1 MSDDDLSDEPKVK
14 RRGRSLREKSDA
26 LEEILRRYSEPI
38 PFPVSGPHPF
48 AQAGPKLKRL
58 RELSGWEAEE
68 IADRTGVKLE
78 TLEAFERADSV
89 AAATL
94 DVSDLERLASACCGS
109 LDDLVNDEQIS
120 EAKRRVNRRR
130 PRSVFEI

>member
-38 PFPVSGPHPF
+38 PSPVSEPHPF
-48 AQAGPKLKRL
+48 AKAGPKLKRL

-68 IADRTGVKLE
+68 IADRTGVRLE
-78 TLEAFERADSV
+78 TLEAFERADSA

-109 LDDLVNDEQIS
+109 LDDLVEAEQIS
-120 EAKRRVNRRR
+120 AAKRMTRRR
-130 PRSVFEI
+130 SRSLFDL